1 MATFKKY
8 KTRKGML
15 WRYQVCITDPMTG
28 KKRFKSKS
36 GFATKRDAKIA
47 ADELEKQIHTGGY
60 SQASDITFSE
70 LADMWLESYQLTV
83 RESTFRV
90 AKIMLKKHLLP
101 IFGHK
106 KIADITTLDCQ
117 RAVNSWSKEAVTF
130 NKWLGLLQR
139 TLRYARN
146 LQLIDRVPTEAVIM
160 PRTKKADSSDN
171 FYTRDELRTFLE
183 HAEKTLDFKSYTF
196 FRLLAFS
203 GLRKGEALALTW
215 ADINFKEGYVDVSK
229 TESADLNNKLVIN
242 PPKTATSIRKAYID
256 HKTVEVLKEW
266 RAKQAKWLLS
276 NGFNTMDKNQ
286 LVFTNRKNEL
296 LQSSGLCFKA
306 NKLADEISLHRITLH
321 GFRHTYATLA
331 AQGGMPIKELQA
343 QLGHS
348 DVKVT
353 LDIYTSVTA
362 EQRKETAGKYTA
374 FVNF

>member
-8 KTRKGML
+8 TTKKGML
-15 WRYQVCITDPMTG
+15 WRYQVCITDPLTG

-60 SQASDITFSE
+60 SQDSDITFKE
-70 LADMWLESYQLTV
+70 LTDMWLESYQLTV
-83 RESTFRV
+83 RESTFRFSV
-90 AKIMLKKHLLP
+90 ANLKKHVLP
-101 IFGHK
+101 LFGHK

-117 RAVNSWSKEAVTF
+117 RAVNRWSKEAVTF
-130 NKWLGLLQR
+130 NKRMGLLQR
-139 TLRYARN
+139 ILRYALS
-146 LQLIDRVPTEAVIM
+146 LQLIDRVPTDAVIM
-160 PRTKKADSSDN
+160 PRTKKADSSAN

-183 HAEKTLDFKSYTF
+183 YAEKTLDYKYYAF

-215 ADINFKEGYVDVSK
+215 SDVNFKEKYVDVNK
-229 TESADLNNKLVIN
+229 TTAVGLKSWYVLH
-242 PPKTATSIRKAYID
+242 PPKTEASIRKAYID
-256 HKTVEVLKEW
+256 SKTVDVLKEW
-266 RAKQAKWLLS
+266 RSRQAKWLLS
-276 NGFNTMDKNQ
+276 NGFNVLDKSQ
-286 LVFTNRKNEL
+286 HVFTNQKNEL
-296 LQSSGLCFKA
+296 WYSSSICHTA
-306 NKLADEISLHRITLH
+306 NSLADEIGLHRITLH

-348 DVKVT
+348 NVKMT